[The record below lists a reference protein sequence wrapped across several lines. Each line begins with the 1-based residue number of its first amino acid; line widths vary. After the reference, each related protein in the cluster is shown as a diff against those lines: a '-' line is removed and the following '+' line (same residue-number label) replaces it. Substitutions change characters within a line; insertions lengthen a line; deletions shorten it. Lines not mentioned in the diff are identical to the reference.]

1 MRQDR
6 RSEQGVVGFPGRLQR
21 ADERRVGVVGL
32 AQVEEL
38 DPPGQQQGL
47 GQGGGQDGVADPGR
61 LAEQLNAQAGV
72 LDDGRVQVRG
82 LDVGVQAPVGGG
94 DGRVVACHGGRLD
107 DARGPLDS
115 GSAV

>member
-6 RSEQGVVGFPGRLQR
+6 RAEQSVIGLPGRLQC

-47 GQGGGQDGVADPGR
+47 GQGRGENRVADPGC
-61 LAEQLNAQAGV
+61 LGEQVNAHAGL

-82 LDVGVQAPVGGG
+82 LDIGVQAPVGGG
-94 DGRVVACHGGRLD
+94 DGRVVACHGGWLD
-107 DARGPLDS
+107 DA
-115 GSAV
+115 AVP